1 MKRLGIKSL
10 LIAAAAHLL
19 GTQPALARST
29 EERLAAV
36 LEARFQQDRSG
47 ACVLAA
53 LVEGGQISRG
63 RYCARPRVDGG
74 PGADAAFEIGSI
86 SKTMTAFL
94 VADLIAAGRW
104 SLDDPIAKHLPAG
117 TVVPRQGERQILV
130 RDLLTHSAGLPS
142 LPSRM
147 RSTNPSNPYAEF
159 SEADLLA
166 SLADVQ
172 LSRPIGSQAEYS
184 NFGMMV
190 VSLAVARAHGAD
202 FEKAL
207 RSKLFEPLQMNGA
220 FIARAPAGVPLAQGH
235 LPSSTPTSAWTITPN
250 LAGVGMVRATLDDMI
265 KYAQAQLGTLDT
277 PLQARLQATH
287 RPLAHGFAMN
297 WSVLDIQ
304 GHRLLVH
311 EGGTG
316 GFSSL
321 LALEPAKQR
330 ALVILAD
337 TALTDLGGLGDIG
350 LALLDP
356 DVPPSKPRLSTTP
369 PPALR
374 KALLGEYELGGLNAR
389 IFEQDGRLMGQ
400 AEGQPA
406 LELLY
411 DNHGDFYPSSIS
423 ALLTPVLVDGRVDR
437 FAWRQGGGV
446 IEGVRKGSQRAA
458 TASNPAWKDWAG
470 DYQLAPQFSLRVFE
484 AEGRLL
490 VQGSGQPSIPAQVS
504 GPDRIEIK
512 AVGAVI
518 EFKRDAGGAVVSA
531 VLRQSGQTLE
541 GRRR

>member
-1 MKRLGIKSL
+1 MKRFGIKSL
-10 LIAAAAHLL
+10 LVAVTAQLL
-19 GTQPALARST
+19 GTQPALASSAD
-29 EERLAAV
+29 RLTAT
-36 LEARFQQDRSG
+36 LEARFKQDRTG
-47 ACVLAA
+47 VCVLAA
-53 LVEGGQISRG
+53 LVEGSQVSRG

-94 VADLIAAGRW
+94 VSDLIAAGQW

-117 TVVPRQGERQILV
+117 TDVPRQGERQILV
-130 RDLLTHSAGLPS
+130 RDLLTHSAGLPA

-147 RSTNPSNPYAEF
+147 RSTNPSNPYADL
-159 SEADLLA
+159 SEVDLLA

-190 VSLAVARAHGAD
+190 VSLAVARAYGAD

-220 FIARAPAGVPLAQGH
+220 FIARAPAGVPQAQGH
-235 LPSSTPTSAWTITPN
+235 LPSGTATSAWTIKPN
-250 LAGVGMVRATLDDMI
+250 LAGVGMVRATLDDMV
-265 KYAQAQLGTLDT
+265 KYAQAQLGGVDT
-277 PLQARLQATH
+277 PLRERLQATH

-297 WSVLDIQ
+297 WAVLNIP
-304 GHRLLVH
+304 GHELLVH

-321 LALEPAKQR
+321 LALEPARQR

-356 DVPPSKPRLSTTP
+356 AEPPSKPRLAATP

-374 KALLGEYELGGLNAR
+374 KALLGEYELAGLNAR

-411 DNHGDFYPSSIS
+411 DSHGDFYPSAVS
-423 ALLTPVLVDGRVDR
+423 ALLTPVLADGRVDR

-446 IEGVRKGSQRAA
+446 LEGVRKGSQRAA
-458 TASNPAWKDWAG
+458 TASNPLWKDWAG

-484 AEGRLL
+484 ADGKLL
-490 VQGSGQPSIPAQVS
+490 VQGTGQPAIAAQVS
-504 GPDRIEIK
+504 GTDRIEIK
-512 AVGAVI
+512 AVGAVV
-518 EFKRDAGGAVVSA
+518 EFRRGAGGEVVSA
-531 VLRQSGQTLE
+531 VLRQGGQALE
-541 GRRR
+541 GKRK

>member
-1 MKRLGIKSL
+1 MKRFAIKSL
-10 LIAAAAHLL
+10 LIAAATQLL
-19 GTQPALARST
+19 GTQPALASST
-29 EERLAAV
+29 DHLTAT
-36 LEARFQQDRSG
+36 LEARFKQDRTG
-47 ACVLAA
+47 VCVLAA
-53 LVEGGQISRG
+53 LIEGSHVSRS

-94 VADLIAAGRW
+94 VADLIAADQW
-104 SLDDPIAKHLPAG
+104 SLDDPIAKHLPEG

-130 RDLLTHSAGLPS
+130 RDLLTHSAGLPAV
-142 LPSRM
+142 PSRL
-147 RSTNPSNPYAEF
+147 RSVDPANPYANL

-166 SLADVQ
+166 SLAEVQ

-190 VSLAVARAHGAD
+190 VSLAVARAHGGD

-220 FIARAPAGVPLAQGH
+220 FIARAPAGVTRAQGH
-235 LPSSTPTSAWTITPN
+235 LPSSTATKAWTITPT
-250 LAGVGMVRATLDDMI
+250 LAGVGMVRATLDDMVR
-265 KYAQAQLGTLDT
+265 YAQAQLGSVDT
-277 PLQARLQATH
+277 PLRARLQATQ

-297 WSVLDIQ
+297 WAMLDIQ
-304 GHRLLVH
+304 GHKLLVH

-337 TALTDLGGLGDIG
+337 TALTDLGGLGDVG

-356 DVPPSKPRLSTTP
+356 AMPPSKPRLAATP

-374 KALLGEYELGGLNAR
+374 KALLGEYELAGLNAR

-411 DNHGDFYPSSIS
+411 DSHGDFYPTAVS
-423 ALLTPVLVDGRVDR
+423 ALLTPVLADGRVDR

-446 IEGVRKGSQRAA
+446 LEGVRKGSQRAPTA
-458 TASNPAWKDWAG
+458 TNPLWKDWAG

-484 AEGRLL
+484 ADGKLL
-490 VQGSGQPSIPAQVS
+490 VQGTGQPAIAAQMS
-504 GPDRIEIK
+504 GTDRIEIK
-512 AVGAVI
+512 AVGAVV
-518 EFKRDAGGAVVSA
+518 EFKRGAGGEVVSA
-531 VLRQSGQTLE
+531 TLLQGGQKLD
-541 GRRR
+541 GKRK

>member
-1 MKRLGIKSL
+1 M
-10 LIAAAAHLL
+10 
-19 GTQPALARST
+19 
-29 EERLAAV
+29 
-36 LEARFQQDRSG
+36 
-47 ACVLAA
+47 LAA
-53 LVEGGQISRG
+53 LVEGSQVTRS

-94 VADLIAAGRW
+94 VSDLIAAGQW

-117 TVVPRQGERQILV
+117 TAVPRQGERQILV
-130 RDLLTHSAGLPS
+130 RDLLTHSAGLPA

-147 RSTNPSNPYAEF
+147 RSTDPANPYANL

-166 SLADVQ
+166 SLADAQ

-190 VSLAVARAHGAD
+190 VSLAVARAHGGD
-202 FEKAL
+202 FERAL

-220 FIARAPAGVPLAQGH
+220 FIARAPAGVPQAQGH
-235 LPSSTPTSAWTITPN
+235 LPSSTPTAAWTITPN

-265 KYAQAQLGTLDT
+265 KYAQAQLGSIDT
-277 PLQARLQATH
+277 PLRARLQATH

-297 WSVLDIQ
+297 WMVLNVQ
-304 GHRLLVH
+304 GHELLVH

-321 LALEPAKQR
+321 LALEPARQR

-356 DVPPSKPRLSTTP
+356 SVPPGKPRLTATP

-374 KALLGEYELGGLNAR
+374 KALLGEYELAGLNAR
-389 IFEQDGRLMGQ
+389 IFEKDGRLMGQ

-411 DNHGDFYPSSIS
+411 DDHGDFYPTAVS
-423 ALLTPVLVDGRVDR
+423 ALLTPVFANGRVDR

-446 IEGVRKGSQRAA
+446 LEGVRKGSQRPPI
-458 TASNPAWKDWAG
+458 ASNPLWKDWAG

-484 AEGRLL
+484 ADGKLL
-490 VQGSGQPSIPAQVS
+490 VQGSGQPAIAAQVS
-504 GPDRIEIK
+504 GTDRIEIK
-512 AVGAVI
+512 AVGAVV
-518 EFKRDAGGAVVSA
+518 EFKRGASGEVVSA
-531 VLRQSGQTLE
+531 TLLQGGQKLD
-541 GRRR
+541 GKKK